1 MTNMY
6 HQASLHIAKLICN
19 YPLTALSKCIET
31 ENIDGEYL
39 LKENDYSFIQQYT
52 GCTTNDAEQIKA
64 VILKHKVKTNSQ
76 IYADLD
82 KELMN
87 KFDGSMT
94 NLFMLE
100 IKNIDLEVMQLKHKR
115 GYQIHDE
122 AEQIMDI
129 VQEIQNKQKK

>member
-64 VILKHKVKTNSQ
+64 VILKYRVKKHSH
-76 IYADLD
+76 IYQDMHNESGISD
-82 KELMN
+82 
-87 KFDGSMT
+87 
-94 NLFMLE
+94 LFMSE
-100 IKNIDLEVMQLKHKR
+100 IKKVDLEVMQLKNKK
-115 GYQIHDE
+115 GYQIHD
-122 AEQIMDI
+122 
-129 VQEIQNKQKK
+129 